1 MAMLSELGLD
11 PISIDAL
18 KLAIGCWYHVINTT
32 NESLVHKAYEENL
45 TLQNGTASKIKQLFW
60 KIGFNHVWEN
70 QSSFSKKRLL
80 VSVVKKLRERFINF
94 WKSNLFDD
102 RNSANG
108 NKLRTCREF
117 KTEYT
122 LEFFLLLDLDL
133 DISNFVKVRISNSRL
148 FIEQGRYK

>member
-1 MAMLSELGLD
+1 
-11 PISIDAL
+11 
-18 KLAIGCWYHVINTT
+18 
-32 NESLVHKAYEENL
+32 LVHKAYEENL

-70 QSSFSKKRLL
+70 QCSFSKKRLL

-94 WKSNLFDD
+94 WKSNLFDN

-108 NKLRTCREF
+108 KKLCTYGEF

-122 LEFFLLLDLDL
+122 LEIFLLLDLDKL
-133 DISNFVKVRISNSRL
+133 DIYPTLFMGFKV
-148 FIEQGRYK
+148 GRYPVLLPVWDHV